1 MSKISIL
8 GCGWLGLP
16 LGDELTKEGY
26 AVNGSTT
33 TSHKIKLIEQK
44 GIKPYFIDLSPDF
57 NGDPSFFSCETL
69 IINIPPRNA
78 EGDDAF
84 HEKQLESVKQEV
96 LSKRVSQ
103 VLFISSTAVYPN
115 TNDVVDESDASEYSL
130 SRGGVPLLKME
141 QLFKED
147 RHFQTTVLRFGGLY
161 GPDRHPGRFL
171 AGKTE
176 LQGATNPTNMIHLDD
191 CIGIIKQ
198 ILSRR
203 VWNETFNACSPNKQ
217 TRQAFYSQAA
227 SEMGFEPPKFTNE
240 PQGFKDVSSEKLISK
255 LGFQFKH

>member
-57 NGDPSFFSCETL
+57 NGDPSFFSCDTL

-78 EGDDAF
+78 EGDDTY
-84 HEKQLESVKQEV
+84 HEKQLLSIKQEV
-96 LSKRVSQ
+96 LSKRVGH

-115 TNDVVDESDASEYSL
+115 TNELVEECDASEESL

-141 QLFKED
+141 GLFNKD
-147 RHFQTTVLRFGGLY
+147 SRFQTTVLRFGGLY

-171 AGKTE
+171 AGKTG
-176 LQGATNPTNMIHLDD
+176 LKGASNPTNMIHLED
-191 CIGIIKQ
+191 CISIIQ
-198 ILSRR
+198 EILSLQI
-203 VWNETFNACSPNKQ
+203 WNETFNACSPHKQ
-217 TRQAFYSQAA
+217 TRKAFYQQAA
-227 SEMGFEPPKFTNE
+227 NEMGFEAPQFTDE
-240 PQGFKDVSSEKLISK
+240 PQGYKDVSSQKLINI
-255 LGFQFKH
+255 LGYQFKH